1 MNPGVVFISVS
12 RNLDIILLLFFMQV
26 KNGSQSL
33 TIYGSPSVEKPEN
46 STTRLTSGHI
56 LVLNVWVTQLYFHW
70 TNLKGKKSYS
80 IGRMVHYKNWKRQT
94 KCYYDHKQIHKIPD
108 NPWKNKRKITRPWP
122 YHTFISRHSNPICSF
137 LWPLKVIHTRA
148 GLL

>member
-1 MNPGVVFISVS
+1 M
-12 RNLDIILLLFFMQV
+12 
-26 KNGSQSL
+26 
-33 TIYGSPSVEKPEN
+33 VEQPKN
-46 STTRLTSGHI
+46 STTRLTSEHI
-56 LVLNVWVTQLYFHW
+56 LVLSVWVTQLYFHW

-80 IGRMVHYKNWKRQT
+80 IGRMVHYKNWKRKT

-137 LWPLKVIHTRA
+137 LWPLKVIHTNKW
-148 GLL
+148 LLRSQARVSKSSKFEFLYKVLKQFL